1 MLVDSNLIIYAVK
14 PDYPEV
20 RTFLKQRDVAV
31 SLISRTETLGYH
43 DLGDAEAPKLKRLFE
58 LLTVQPI
65 TESVIDGSIDL
76 RRRRKSMKTIDA
88 IIAAT
93 ALEMDSPLATH
104 NTTDFDWIAPLE
116 VVDPV
121 SEK

>member
-1 MLVDSNLIIYAVK
+1 MLLDSNLVIYAVK

-20 RTFLKQRDVAV
+20 RTFLKQRDVSV

-43 DLGDAEAPKLKRLFE
+43 DLGDAEASKLKRLFD

-65 TESVIDGSIDL
+65 TVSVIDGSIDL

-104 NTTDFDWIAPLE
+104 NTADFDWIDMLE

-121 SEK
+121 SKS

>member
-1 MLVDSNLIIYAVK
+1 MK

-20 RTFLKQRDVAV
+20 RTFLKQRDVSA
-31 SLISRTETLGYH
+31 SLISRTEVLGYH
-43 DLGDAEAPKLKRLFE
+43 ALDDAEASKLKRLFD

-76 RRRRKSMKTIDA
+76 RRRRKSMKTTDA

-93 ALEMDSPLATH
+93 ALEMDSPHVTH
-104 NTTDFDWIAPLE
+104 NTADFDWIDMLE

-121 SEK
+121 SKS

>member
-1 MLVDSNLIIYAVK
+1 MLLDSNLIIYAVK

-43 DLGDAEAPKLKRLFE
+43 DLGDAEASKLKRLFD

-65 TESVIDGSIDL
+65 TESVIDGSVDL

-104 NTTDFDWIAPLE
+104 NTTDFNWIDTLK

-121 SEK
+121 SER

>member
-1 MLVDSNLIIYAVK
+1 MLLDSNLIIYAVK

-31 SLISRTETLGYH
+31 SLISRTETLRYH